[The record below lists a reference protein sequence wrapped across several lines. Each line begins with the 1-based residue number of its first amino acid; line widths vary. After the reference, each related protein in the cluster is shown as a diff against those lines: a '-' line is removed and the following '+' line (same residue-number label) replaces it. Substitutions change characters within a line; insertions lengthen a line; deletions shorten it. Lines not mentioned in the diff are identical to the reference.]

1 MLTNYI
7 AAARS
12 AFADNKAI
20 NYKLFISFCTGENCD
35 DKTMHAAFA
44 AYRERAAA
52 LITTIADAH
61 ANITN
66 GIPIDDKAAAAII
79 TAAKNYLSVFAATKK
94 DNTALLF
101 NVETGETN
109 AQAAAR
115 IVAALAPIAKNGTA
129 KSFDGTRRG
138 AINLNADS
146 KATVTVMAAL
156 ETWALDRVDGVQ
168 ARNASA
174 MIDDKKQRKQAAAE
188 KRAAKKAAAEKEKET
203 AKQPASAKAAA

>member
-1 MLTNYI
+1 MTTNYT

-12 AFADNKAI
+12 AFADGKAI
-20 NYKLFISFCTGENCD
+20 NYKLFTSYCTGENCT
-35 DKTMHAAFA
+35 DKDMRTAFA
-44 AYRERAAA
+44 AYRDRAAA

-66 GIPIDDKAAAAII
+66 GVPMDDKTAAAII
-79 TAAKNYLSVFAATKK
+79 TAAKSYLSLFAATKK

-101 NVETGETN
+101 NVKTGETN
-109 AQAAAR
+109 EQAAAR

-156 ETWALDRVDGVQ
+156 ETWALDRVDGVT
-168 ARNASA
+168 ARNAAA
-174 MIDDKKQRKQAAAE
+174 MIDDKKQRKAAAAA
-188 KRAAKKAAAEKEKET
+188 KRAAKRAAAEKENET
-203 AKQPASAKAAA
+203 AKQPAPVKAAA

>member
-1 MLTNYI
+1 MTINYVP
-7 AAARS
+7 AARA
-12 AFADNKAI
+12 AFADSKSITYTTFKAH
-20 NYKLFISFCTGENCD
+20 CTGDNCT
-35 DKTMHAAFA
+35 DKELRAAFT
-44 AYRERAAA
+44 AYRNRAAA
-52 LITTIADAH
+52 LIETIADAH

-66 GIPIDDKAAAAII
+66 GIPMDAKAAAAII

-109 AQAAAR
+109 EQAAAR

-146 KATVTVMAAL
+146 KATATVMAAL
-156 ETWALDRVDGVQ
+156 ETWALDRVDGVT
-168 ARNASA
+168 ARNAAA
-174 MIDDKKQRKQAAAE
+174 MIDDKKQRKAAAAA
-188 KRAAKKAAAEKEKET
+188 KRAAQKAATEKENET
-203 AKQPASAKAAA
+203 AKQPAPVKAAA